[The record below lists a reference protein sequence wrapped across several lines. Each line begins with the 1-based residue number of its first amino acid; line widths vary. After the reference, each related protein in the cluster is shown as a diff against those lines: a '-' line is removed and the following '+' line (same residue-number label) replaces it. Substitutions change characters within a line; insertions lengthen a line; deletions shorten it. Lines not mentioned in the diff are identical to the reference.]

1 MKKAYTL
8 IELLSVIVI
17 LAIISAIAYPK
28 IIDVIASSK
37 ISAYNSAKGN
47 IIQSAKLKYLA
58 DVNSSK
64 VQEYSVDELIEE
76 GYLNEETK
84 NPLTNQKY
92 ENTKILI
99 TNEDGSITYNYVEG
113 NTLYDII
120 STQNDKTG
128 VYKLNEDYIYKGID
142 AKNYISF
149 NSQIYRILK
158 LDEYRNMYLLKD
170 EINEKISL
178 NNINEYIISYYNDNY
193 SKEEKDNIISFDIL
207 NYNDY
212 INTFVNNDTYIA
224 NNYNI
229 WVKYDNQ
236 YKVLS
241 YLNNEFINEDNANV
255 RLVLKLKNNVVITN
269 GDGSQLNPYI
279 INN

>member
-17 LAIISAIAYPK
+17 LAIISAITYPK
-28 IIDVIASSK
+28 ILDAIASSK

-64 VQEYSVDELIEE
+64 IQEYSIDELIEE

-128 VYKLNEDYIYKGID
+128 VYKSNEDYVYKGVD
-142 AKNYISF
+142 ANNYISF

-170 EINEKISL
+170 EINEKI
-178 NNINEYIISYYNDNY
+178 
-193 SKEEKDNIISFDIL
+193 
-207 NYNDY
+207 
-212 INTFVNNDTYIA
+212 
-224 NNYNI
+224 
-229 WVKYDNQ
+229 
-236 YKVLS
+236 
-241 YLNNEFINEDNANV
+241 
-255 RLVLKLKNNVVITN
+255 
-269 GDGSQLNPYI
+269 
-279 INN
+279 